1 MLVCASGS
9 WLIPHMRRHDLRLLA
24 CVMHGD
30 YIHAHATA
38 TWALVGLI
46 WFVQLVHYPLLSEI
60 APGDLP
66 RYELRH
72 RERIFG
78 LVATLMAV
86 EAVTAG
92 LLVTRTTGRTRRLG
106 MAGLALLGVIW
117 ISTWAWQ
124 VPLHERLSHVGD
136 RAAIAE
142 LVASNWLRTI
152 AWTLRGGLAWGLL
165 RSAMNRE

>member
-1 MLVCASGS
+1 MGDCPPHNLGS
-9 WLIPHMRRHDLRLLA
+9 PGKAFPGLLLT
-24 CVMHGD
+24 
-30 YIHAHATA
+30 HAAA

-60 APGDLP
+60 APDDLP
-66 RYELRH
+66 RYEQRH

-86 EAVTAG
+86 EGATAG
-92 LLVTRTTGRTRRLG
+92 LLVARSMGTARRLG

-124 VPLHERLSHVGD
+124 VPLHARLSHVAD
-136 RAAIAE
+136 REALAE

-152 AWTLRGGLAWGLL
+152 AWTLRGGIAWGLL
-165 RSAMNRE
+165 RRAMDRG